1 MLTSFYLHKKSSV
14 VCIKTRSTP
23 ASFLFKGLVTEHRS
37 VKWSICIVSF
47 VQITNYDT
55 ECAQL
60 AWDKGS
66 VQRNLAKFID
76 WELTTKSSGTSK

>member
-1 MLTSFYLHKKSSV
+1 MLTSFYLHKKSSE

-37 VKWSICIVSF
+37 VNGLFVSF

-55 ECAQL
+55 ECAQR

-76 WELTTKSSGTSK
+76 WKLTTKSSGTLK